1 MSSYRKKRYPAKA
14 KNETMKQPAEA
25 EFANPGVERSI
36 HTGRLTSGLPY
47 QRPVNPKEVERLVRE
62 WDGRLLEPA
71 VVSFRDGKFFVVD
84 GQHRIAAMCR
94 MNGGNG
100 VMAAC
105 RVYTGL
111 TYEQEAE
118 LCYRLDKA
126 KKRLSLSQST
136 NVLVEA
142 GSDKETLEIKRL
154 VESAGF
160 TWALNKSHGKTG
172 EITATRALAEAYRML
187 GEDGFLRMLSLMHET
202 WKGEPGSL
210 TASLLSGMALFVK
223 TYGEDFTD
231 RAFITKLSKVEPEEI
246 SRRGKADLS
255 TGNGALK
262 CARVI
267 LEKYNGRRGGR
278 KLAYKFSG

>member
-142 GSDKETLEIKRL
+142 GSDKETLEIKRFYL
-154 VESAGF
+154 GVKQEP
-160 TWALNKSHGKTG
+160 WEDRRDHGNTG
-172 EITATRALAEAYRML
+172 T
-187 GEDGFLRMLSLMHET
+187 G
-202 WKGEPGSL
+202 
-210 TASLLSGMALFVK
+210 
-223 TYGEDFTD
+223 
-231 RAFITKLSKVEPEEI
+231 
-246 SRRGKADLS
+246 RGIPDAW
-255 TGNGALK
+255 
-262 CARVI
+262 
-267 LEKYNGRRGGR
+267 GRRVLTDALPDAGDLEGGAGIPYGQPAFR
-278 KLAYKFSG
+278 DGAVCKDIRGRFYRPCFYYKVIQSGAGRDQPQGKGGLKHRQRGP

>member
-172 EITATRALAEAYRML
+172 EITATRALAEAYRM
-187 GEDGFLRMLSLMHET
+187 
-202 WKGEPGSL
+202 
-210 TASLLSGMALFVK
+210 
-223 TYGEDFTD
+223 
-231 RAFITKLSKVEPEEI
+231 
-246 SRRGKADLS
+246 
-255 TGNGALK
+255 
-262 CARVI
+262 C
-267 LEKYNGRRGGR
+267 
-278 KLAYKFSG
+278 